1 MEKDKLTQL
10 WNSQEDQSDLSNANV
25 IINTANNQ
33 RNTQFVSIGIMS
45 VTVLILVIY
54 AAIYIHSYW
63 NNFTIGLVLMISS
76 LSFRILLEFLSLYRK
91 ENQLVS
97 LDHKAFQKYLKKH
110 YKRRLRINYII
121 TPLCYAIYLYGFI
134 LLLPYFKREFSES
147 FYLYI
152 VISGI
157 VSLFIIAL
165 FILNTI
171 RKELKYL
178 NQLNQN

>member
-25 IINTANNQ
+25 IINTANKQ
-33 RNTQFVSIGIMS
+33 RNGQFISIGIMS

-54 AAIYIHSYW
+54 AAYYLRWDW
-63 NNFTIGLVLMISS
+63 NSFAIGLVLMISS
-76 LSFRILLEFLSLYRK
+76 LSFRIFLEFLSLYRK

-121 TPLCYAIYLYGFI
+121 TPLCFGLYLYGFI
-134 LLLPYFKREFSES
+134 MLLPYFKREFSDS
-147 FYLYI
+147 FYTYI
-152 VISGI
+152 VVSGI
-157 VSLFIIAL
+157 VSLVVIGM

-171 RKELKYL
+171 RKELNYL
-178 NQLNQN
+178 KLLNQN